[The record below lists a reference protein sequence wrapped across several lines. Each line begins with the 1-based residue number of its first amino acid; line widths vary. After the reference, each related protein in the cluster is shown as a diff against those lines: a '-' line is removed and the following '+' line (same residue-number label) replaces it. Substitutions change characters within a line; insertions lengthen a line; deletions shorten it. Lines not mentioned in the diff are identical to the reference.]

1 MKYRA
6 YILIILLF
14 SARLVL
20 GQEFKVV
27 SPDNAENID
36 KDKSTKNENFF
47 MRKPAKAG
55 DGTIAWKVS
64 EDFSDETQCSPD
76 TATLNFQEFTTPV
89 YRNTIASEWLGNLGL
104 PSQSAIFYNR
114 KETDYTGDFLFRH
127 TFYDQYI
134 GPSDAFFY
142 NTKRPY
148 SNITYTSGGLL
159 DNEEDHLTAGLSI
172 NATSKLNFGFFAD
185 YKYGRGSYDNQSTD
199 DLNGY
204 LNGSYRGKKYS
215 IYFIAG
221 LNNFKQFEN
230 GGLVDNSSLYTDIE
244 TFNLPVNLSDAWSEY
259 KSFYFWVNQQY
270 NIGYDKKDN
279 KDSEKS
285 EFIPLMTIGY
295 TTKYEYSR
303 KKYYERNIPTDTTKL
318 MLFKSLYENNYYSNT
333 TTKDTCSQ
341 HFFKNVI
348 SITFN
353 EGYKDW
359 MKFGIRAFVEADL
372 EQNRLQEIDTL
383 YVHQPG
389 KEPAILMLP
398 DTLCRVH
405 NQALVSVGGEIFKR
419 KGNTQYGVLGK
430 VLVLGRDNRLAF
442 DVAGDFSTKIRLKDD
457 LNLNILALGHIKST
471 NPSYYTEH
479 YTSNHFKWENHFNN
493 TWSARGYGEIG
504 IPYKYCDVKIGA
516 GWQGLKNYIYF
527 NEKAMPTQDN
537 EHFIQIIN
545 ADLQLNLSAWLL
557 HWDNKVSF
565 QYVNEPT
572 ILPLPMISAYS
583 NFYFRHSFLKDD
595 ILTVQIGVDC
605 RFNTEYY
612 AHRYMPA
619 TGVFYIQD
627 PNSEKSVKVGNYP
640 LMNAYVNLHLKQFR
654 VYLMCYNLSAAWMD
668 PTHFTVPGY
677 PLNPIMFK
685 FGLSWNFY
693 D

>member
-1 MKYRA
+1 
-6 YILIILLF
+6 
-14 SARLVL
+14 
-20 GQEFKVV
+20 
-27 SPDNAENID
+27 
-36 KDKSTKNENFF
+36 

-55 DGTIAWKVS
+55 EGTIAWKIS
-64 EDFSDETQCSPD
+64 EDFADETQCSPD

-89 YRNTIASEWLGNLGL
+89 YRNTLASEWLGNLGS
-104 PSQSAIFYNR
+104 PSQSAIFYQR
-114 KETDYTGDFLFRH
+114 KETDYTGDFLFKH
-127 TFYDQYI
+127 TFYDQYL
-134 GPSDAFFY
+134 GAKDAFFY

-159 DNEEDHLTAGLSI
+159 NHEEDHLTAGLSI

-204 LNGSYRGKKYS
+204 LNGSYKGEKYS

-230 GGLVDNSSLYTDIE
+230 GGLANDNSQYSDE
-244 TFNLPVNLSDAWSEY
+244 TYNQPVNLNNAWSEY

-270 NIGYDKKDN
+270 NIGYDKIDQN
-279 KDSEKS
+279 DSELT

-303 KKYYERNIPTDTTKL
+303 KKYLETSIPTDLPTDSLKL
-318 MLFKSLYENNYYSNT
+318 SRYKFIYNNNYYSRT
-333 TTKDTCSQ
+333 STLDTCAQ

-359 MKFGIRAFVEADL
+359 MVFSLRAFAEADF
-372 EQNRLQEIDTL
+372 EQNRLQYMDTIFNDTEDEQPVLLDTL
-383 YVHQPG
+383 G
-389 KEPAILMLP
+389 
-398 DTLCRVH
+398 RFH
-405 NQALVSVGGEIFKR
+405 NQALVSVGGELFKR

-430 VLVLGRDNRLAF
+430 VLVLGRDKRLAF
-442 DVAGDFSTKIRLKDD
+442 DVTGDFSTKIKLKED
-457 LNLNILALGHIKST
+457 LNLNISALGHIKST
-471 NPSYYTEH
+471 NPSYFTEH
-479 YTSNHFKWENHFNN
+479 YYSNHFIWENKFNN
-493 TWSARGYGEIG
+493 TWSAKGYGEIG
-504 IPYKYCDVKIGA
+504 IPYKYCSIKLGA

-527 NEKAMPTQDN
+527 NSDAMPTQDSV
-537 EHFIQIIN
+537 HFIQIIN
-545 ADLQLNLSAWLL
+545 ADLELNLSAWLL

-565 QYVNEPT
+565 QYVNEPN
-572 ILPLPMISAYS
+572 ILPLPMLSAYS
-583 NFYFRHSFLKDD
+583 NFYFRHSFLKDG
-595 ILTVQIGVDC
+595 IFTLQIGIDC
-605 RFNTEYY
+605 RYNTEYY
-612 AHRYMPA
+612 ANRYMPA
-619 TGVFYIQD
+619 TGVFYLQD
-627 PNSEKSVKVGNYP
+627 PDPEKRVLVGNYP
-640 LMNAYVNLHLKQFR
+640 LMNAYINMHLKQFR
-654 VYLMCYNLSAAWMD
+654 VYLMCYNLSAAFMN
-668 PTHFTVPGY
+668 PTYFTVPNY